1 MSVRSIN
8 LTVEEAYEKYNERNH
23 PLSKNDF
30 HAYMDSLDISFR
42 KEGEVKFKAIN
53 LSSLAGAY
61 GKPFLPD
68 PDKESCPLEGL
79 FKSYCRAFGGLK
91 EHEIECIVSLVKRFS
106 DRSNLMQLTDNFFVG
121 YKMEG
126 LGEEFDLL
134 RINKNS
140 VVDIELK
147 RKKEE
152 GGVRKQLKRKAYY
165 LGFIEGKKCHCFS
178 YLQEE
183 NILYKLDESKD
194 LVEASFE
201 DLCDLLMAE
210 NEKIE
215 SIDALFRPSNYFV
228 SPFNATERFME
239 GKYCLTPQ
247 QLNIKGDIM
256 KAVGRNNAEFLAL
269 TGEAGTGKTLLA
281 YDIAKELM
289 SEGKKVLIIHCANL
303 NSGQYVLKEEH
314 SWNIFAIKEIHSE
327 STEAD
332 RTDLSKYDVIV
343 IDEAQRIYPWQFD
356 FICDEIKAY
365 KLKCLFSYDEKQCL
379 SNREMYQDISSK
391 IQRMLNNNPFELTDK
406 IRINR
411 AISLF
416 IDSLF
421 DNRKGINS
429 EDYSCIDLCY
439 CTSVRE
445 VRQLSNFLDGHNIDD
460 SKSVKDWIIPRYTPG
475 HSSYPPIPY
484 EAYGVGNDSAH
495 SIIGQEYDKV
505 VAVIDET
512 FHYDEEGKLTG
523 GKGYDYYSQSRML
536 YQIMTRARQRLYV
549 IILNNPP
556 MLERCLKILERSSK

>member
-8 LTVEEAYEKYNERNH
+8 LTVEEAYEKYKERCH

-30 HAYMDSLDISFR
+30 RAYMDSLDISFR
-42 KEGEVKFKAIN
+42 KEGDVKFKAIN
-53 LSSLAGAY
+53 LSSLVGAY
-61 GKPFLPD
+61 KKSLLSD
-68 PDKESCPLEGL
+68 QDKESLPLRKEL
-79 FKSYCRAFGGLK
+79 FESYCRSFGCLK
-91 EHEIECIVSLVKRFS
+91 EHEIECIMSLVERFR
-106 DRSNLMQLTDNFFVG
+106 DPTNRMLLTDNFFVG

-152 GGVRKQLKRKAYY
+152 GEVLKQLKRKAYY
-165 LGFIEGKKCHCFS
+165 LGFIEGRKFHCFS

-183 NILYKLDESKD
+183 NILYKLDESRC
-194 LVEASFE
+194 LVEARFE
-201 DLCDLLMAE
+201 DLCDLLMEE
-210 NEKIE
+210 NDKIE
-215 SIDALFRPSNYFV
+215 SIDALFKPSNYLV

-239 GKYCLTPQ
+239 GKYCFTPQ
-247 QLNIKGDIM
+247 QLNIKEGIM
-256 KAVGRNNAEFLAL
+256 KIAGSNNAEFLAL

-281 YDIAKELM
+281 YHIAQELM
-289 SEGKKVLIIHCANL
+289 SEGKKVLIIHCAHL
-303 NSGQYVLKEEH
+303 NPGQYILKEKY
-314 SWNIFAIKEIHSE
+314 SWNISAIKEIHVE
-327 STEAD
+327 STD

-343 IDEAQRIYPWQFD
+343 IDEAQRIYPSQFN
-356 FICDEIKAY
+356 FICEEIKAN

-379 SNREMYQDISSK
+379 SSKEISQDISSE
-391 IQRMLNNNPFELTDK
+391 IQRKLNHKIFKLTDK

-411 AISLF
+411 AISFF

-445 VRQLSNFLDGHNIDD
+445 VLQLCNFLRGHNED
-460 SKSVKDWIIPRYTPG
+460 SKTVKDWIIPRYTPG

-512 FHYDEEGKLTG
+512 FHYDKEGKLIG
-523 GKGYDYYSQSRML
+523 EKVYYSQSRML